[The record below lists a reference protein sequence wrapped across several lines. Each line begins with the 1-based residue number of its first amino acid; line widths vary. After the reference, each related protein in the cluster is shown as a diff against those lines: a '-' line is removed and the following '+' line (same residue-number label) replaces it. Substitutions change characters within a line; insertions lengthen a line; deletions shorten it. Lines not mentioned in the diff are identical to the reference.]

1 MRLPAFF
8 VDRTKPGGTK
18 YAARFVHF
26 WDIAKYRSLAYYYHI
41 KQRRLGDPG
50 RLFQ

>member
-1 MRLPAFF
+1 MQLPAFF

-26 WDIAKYRSLAYYYHI
+26 WDILLHR
-41 KQRRLGDPG
+41 GVG
-50 RLFQ
+50 RGKIML